1 MSDRYIPRLQKMYQE
16 FVPQLEKELGVPNC
30 NQIPKLKKI
39 VVNVGVGEAMSN
51 IKLLEGAISDLKAI
65 TGQLPTIRRSKKSIA
80 AFKLREGAP
89 IGCCVTLRGRRMYE
103 FFDRLVNV
111 AIPRIRDFRGF
122 SAKAFDGR
130 GNYSLGL
137 KEQIIFPEINY
148 DKVDVRKI
156 LSIEGEKDN
165 IFENNKAKVEKWKS
179 LAKKFGTKCEEVE
192 EES

>member
-1 MSDRYIPRLQKMYQE
+1 MSDRYIPRLQKMYSE

-148 DKVDVRKI
+148 DKVDKLRGMTVTI
-156 LSIEGEKDN
+156 VTNAGDDV
-165 IFENNKAKVEKWKS
+165 KAKALLDKFNFPF
-179 LAKKFGTKCEEVE
+179 KK
-192 EES
+192 

>member
-1 MSDRYIPRLQKMYQE
+1 MSDKYIPRLQKMYAG
-16 FVPQLEKELGVPNC
+16 FVAQLEKDLNIPNC
-30 NQIPKLKKI
+30 NQIPRLKKI

-51 IKLLEGAISDLKAI
+51 IKLLEGAVSDLKAI
-65 TGQLPTIRRSKKSIA
+65 TGQQPTIRRSKKSIA

-148 DKVDVRKI
+148 DKVDKLRGMTVTI
-156 LSIEGEKDN
+156 VTSADDDV
-165 IFENNKAKVEKWKS
+165 KAKA
-179 LAKKFGTKCEEVE
+179 LLDKFNFPFRK
-192 EES
+192 